1 MGQGIIRWVPSI
13 KDDMGTFGQS
23 EATARK
29 ETFRMPAVEKIKD
42 SVDIIEKI
50 KTMPALESFDEN
62 DLKELLRISKIV
74 RYEPGELIVD
84 ESTYDGWIY
93 YLISGRVR
101 IVKAGNELA
110 VLQRTGDVF
119 GEVGSMGSGELSVSV
134 FALDE
139 ATCLKIDIS
148 TVDGLPNENRYV
160 FRYVIFRGFAEVLAK
175 RLRITTEKFLAA
187 KDELD
192 RLKKR

>member
-1 MGQGIIRWVPSI
+1 MALPAPDESDTPSVTWLSKRNREDGWSADSTQPDPAEKEE
-13 KDDMGTFGQS
+13 KDVTDRDRQ
-23 EATARK
+23 
-29 ETFRMPAVEKIKD
+29 D
-42 SVDIIEKI
+42 
-50 KTMPALESFDEN
+50 
-62 DLKELLRISKIV
+62 
-74 RYEPGELIVD
+74 EPGELIVD
-84 ESTYDGWIY
+84 ESSYDGWIY
-93 YLISGRVR
+93 YLIAGRVR

-134 FALDE
+134 YALDE

-192 RLKKR
+192 KLKAR

>member
-1 MGQGIIRWVPSI
+1 MGILG
-13 KDDMGTFGQS
+13 FF
-23 EATARK
+23 EAIACKEAPGMPTAGK
-29 ETFRMPAVEKIKD
+29 LKD
-42 SVDIIEKI
+42 SFDIIEKI

-74 RYEPGELIVD
+74 RYDPGELIVD

-134 FALDE
+134 YALE
-139 ATCLKIDIS
+139 AATCLKIDIS

-187 KDELD
+187 KAELD
-192 RLKKR
+192 QLKGR

>member
-1 MGQGIIRWVPSI
+1 MGVLEI
-13 KDDMGTFGQS
+13 F

-29 ETFRMPAVEKIKD
+29 EARRMPKAEKIKD
-42 SVDIIEKI
+42 GVDIIEKI
-50 KTMPALESFDEN
+50 KTLPALESFDEN

-74 RYEPGELIVD
+74 RYDPGELIVD
-84 ESTYDGWIY
+84 ESSYDGWIY

-119 GEVGSMGSGELSVSV
+119 GEVGSMGSSELSVSV
-134 FALDE
+134 FALDA

-187 KDELD
+187 KEELNK
-192 RLKKR
+192 LKKR

>member
-1 MGQGIIRWVPSI
+1 
-13 KDDMGTFGQS
+13 
-23 EATARK
+23 
-29 ETFRMPAVEKIKD
+29 MPTTGKLND
-42 SVDIIEKI
+42 NVDIIEKI
-50 KTMPALESFDEN
+50 KTLPALESFGEE

-74 RYEPGELIVD
+74 RYESGELIVD
-84 ESTYDGWIY
+84 EASYDGWIY

-101 IVKAGNELA
+101 ITKAGHDLA

-119 GEVGSMGSGELSVSV
+119 GEVGNLGNGELSVSV
-134 FALDE
+134 YALDE

-175 RLRITTEKFLAA
+175 RLRITTEKYLVA
-187 KDELD
+187 KKELQK
-192 RLKKR
+192 LKD

>member
-1 MGQGIIRWVPSI
+1 MAISVL
-13 KDDMGTFGQS
+13 S
-23 EATARK
+23 EAASIG
-29 ETFRMPAVEKIKD
+29 EISAMPTEKLSS

-50 KTMPALESFDEN
+50 KTMPALESFDDN

-74 RYEPGELIVD
+74 RYAPKELIVD
-84 ESTYDGWIY
+84 ESSYDGWIY

-119 GEVGSMGSGELSVSV
+119 GEVGKMGRGDLSVSV
-134 FALDE
+134 YALDE

-148 TVDGLPNENRYV
+148 SVDGLPNENRWV
-160 FRYVIFRGFAEVLAK
+160 FRYVIYRGFAEVLAK
-175 RLRITTEKFLAA
+175 RLRITTEKFLSA
-187 KDELD
+187 KKELEKL
-192 RLKKR
+192 RKRP

>member
-1 MGQGIIRWVPSI
+1 MGILEL
-13 KDDMGTFGQS
+13 F

-29 ETFRMPAVEKIKD
+29 EAPRMPTAEKIKD

-50 KTMPALESFDEN
+50 KTMSALESFDEN

-74 RYEPGELIVD
+74 RYNPGELIVD
-84 ESTYDGWIY
+84 ESSYDGWIY

-119 GEVGSMGSGELSVSV
+119 GEVGSIGSGELSVSV
-134 FALDE
+134 FALDT

-187 KDELD
+187 KEELNK
-192 RLKKR
+192 LKNR

>member
-1 MGQGIIRWVPSI
+1 MRTGAFP
-13 KDDMGTFGQS
+13 
-23 EATARK
+23 EATLCSK
-29 ETFRMPAVEKIKD
+29 EAANMPTPGKLKD
-42 SVDIIEKI
+42 NVDIIEKI
-50 KTMPALESFDEN
+50 KTLPALESFDEK
-62 DLKELLRISKIV
+62 DLEELLRISKIV

-84 ESTYDGWIY
+84 EANYDGWIY

-101 IVKAGNELA
+101 IAKAGNDLA

-119 GEVGSMGSGELSVSV
+119 GEVGNLGNGALSVSV
-134 FALDE
+134 YALDE

-175 RLRITTEKFLAA
+175 RLRVTTEKYLVA
-187 KDELD
+187 KKELQK
-192 RLKKR
+192 LKS

>member
-1 MGQGIIRWVPSI
+1 MP
-13 KDDMGTFGQS
+13 
-23 EATARK
+23 TAGK
-29 ETFRMPAVEKIKD
+29 LKD
-42 SVDIIEKI
+42 SFDIIEKI
-50 KTMPALESFDEN
+50 KTMPALESFDEK

-84 ESTYDGWIY
+84 ESSYDGWIY

-101 IVKAGNELA
+101 IAKEGNELA

-119 GEVGSMGSGELSVSV
+119 GEVGSMGSGDLSVSV
-134 FALDE
+134 FAIDE

-175 RLRITTEKFLAA
+175 RLRITTEKYLAA
-187 KDELD
+187 KEELD
-192 RLKKR
+192 EIKDR